1 MDYNILG
8 YGVFITVIVF
18 IIIVVGK
25 ICYRNGNIFVAELI
39 PDHLDL
45 CQQINKSLLVSY
57 YLVNIGYCAM
67 TLVGWETITSSQ
79 QLVELMAIK
88 VATIVCI
95 LSILHYLNIY
105 LLTKTIHK
113 LIK

>member
-45 CQQINKSLLVSY
+45 CQ
-57 YLVNIGYCAM
+57 
-67 TLVGWETITSSQ
+67 
-79 QLVELMAIK
+79 
-88 VATIVCI
+88 
-95 LSILHYLNIY
+95 
-105 LLTKTIHK
+105 
-113 LIK
+113 